1 MVKAM
6 KAMKAMAKTVKG
18 MATKKGMAAM
28 KEKTAKPYVEPKVK
42 KGHSMNKGQ
51 ISALIEHTSGVKKAS
66 CMKVLKA
73 LEEYV
78 PKLLAKGTVTLPNI
92 ARLKMRTKKATK
104 AGKRMMFGVEKKA
117 TKAGKRMMF
126 G

>member
-1 MVKAM
+1 
-6 KAMKAMAKTVKG
+6 
-18 MATKKGMAAM
+18 MAAM
-28 KEKTAKPYVEPKVK
+28 KATTKKEKPAKPYVEPKVK

-51 ISALIEHTSGVKKAS
+51 IGALIEHTSGVKKAS

-73 LEEYV
+73 LEEAV

-104 AGKRMMFGVEKKA
+104 AGKRMMFGVEMKVKA
-117 TKAGKRMMF
+117 KPARKVVKAFPVKVLKDVKW
-126 G
+126 